1 MGECFLLYCPDF
13 KFYVTCI
20 KSFNYS
26 LKIYF
31 KDFLFFIFLIYMR
44 VENKEKNWK
53 GEAMNWL
60 KCLKIKGYGYI

>member
-1 MGECFLLYCPDF
+1 
-13 KFYVTCI
+13 
-20 KSFNYS
+20 
-26 LKIYF
+26 
-31 KDFLFFIFLIYMR
+31 MR